1 LNKLRGR
8 AQALYVTGSRKLKG
22 APEWSSAPLLTSR
35 LPLTPHRLLLR
46 RHQLSQAALLPRGSI
61 LMDDALAARAVEE
74 LHRFGIGSRG
84 LCTGGTTHLLERAAE
99 LAPMRPI
106 ENGAG
111 TALAHTLGGGFDS
124 GHGYLGKQLSRSG
137 GAPGAEPQNIGDQAC
152 KVKQETALTW
162 FSAAFNLRRPRAKD
176 GRLEQLSNFVL
187 ALPMLVF
194 AMVAHEYA
202 HAVTALR
209 QGDDTA
215 YMLGRVT
222 LNPLPHIDPVMS
234 IVMPALIW
242 FATNGAYTFG
252 GAKPVP
258 VNPRKYRN
266 YVRGDLLVSAAGVAM
281 NLMLSLV
288 CAVVF
293 VLLGLAAGLVPQ
305 AIAVFHTAQ
314 QMMVY
319 GIWLNLILC
328 FFNLI
333 PIPPLDGSHLLYHAL
348 PPRAGAWYRGLNR
361 FGYLPIFALIFLG
374 RGILPILLAPALF
387 GSNYLMRIIAPYSVG
402 L

>member
-1 LNKLRGR
+1 MN
-8 AQALYVTGSRKLKG
+8 
-22 APEWSSAPLLTSR
+22 
-35 LPLTPHRLLLR
+35 
-46 RHQLSQAALLPRGSI
+46 
-61 LMDDALAARAVEE
+61 DAFTAGPVEQ
-74 LHRFGIGSRG
+74 LHRFVIRSLG
-84 LCTGGTTHLLERAAE
+84 LRPGGTAHLLERGTE
-99 LAPMRPI
+99 LAPMRPV

-111 TALAHTLGGGFDS
+111 AALAHTLGGGFDS
-124 GHGYLGKQLSRSG
+124 GHGYLGEQLSRSG
-137 GAPGAEPQNIGDQAC
+137 ATPEAEPENIGYQTC

-176 GRLEQLSNFVL
+176 RRLDQLSNFVL

-202 HAVTALR
+202 HAAVALR

-234 IVMPALIW
+234 IIMPALIW

-266 YVRGDLLVSAAGVAM
+266 YVKGDLLVSAAGVAT
-281 NLMLSLV
+281 NLVLSLV

-293 VLLGLAAGLVPQ
+293 IILGLAAGLLPPAVP
-305 AIAVFHTAQ
+305 VFHTAQ
-314 QMMVY
+314 QMMIY

-333 PIPPLDGSHLLYHAL
+333 PVPPLDGSHLLYHAL

-361 FGYLPIFALIFLG
+361 FGYLPIFVLIFVF
-374 RGILPILLAPALF
+374 RPVMRILLAPALF
-387 GSNYLMRIIAPYSVG
+387 GMTYIMRAISPYSVG
-402 L
+402 V

>member
-1 LNKLRGR
+1 
-8 AQALYVTGSRKLKG
+8 
-22 APEWSSAPLLTSR
+22 
-35 LPLTPHRLLLR
+35 
-46 RHQLSQAALLPRGSI
+46 
-61 LMDDALAARAVEE
+61 
-74 LHRFGIGSRG
+74 
-84 LCTGGTTHLLERAAE
+84 
-99 LAPMRPI
+99 MRPV
-106 ENGAG
+106 ENCAG
-111 TALAHTLGGGFDS
+111 TALAHTLGGGLDS
-124 GHGYLGKQLSRSG
+124 GHGYLGEQWSRSG
-137 GAPGAEPQNIGDQAC
+137 AAPEAEPENIGHRVC

-162 FSAAFNLRRPRAKD
+162 FSTAFNLRRPRAKD

-234 IVMPALIW
+234 LLMPALIW

-266 YVRGDLLVSAAGVAM
+266 YVRGDLLVSAAGVTM

-293 VLLGLAAGLVPQ
+293 ILLGLAAGLVPQ
-305 AIAVFHTAQ
+305 AIPVLHTAQ

-374 RGILPILLAPALF
+374 RGLLPILLAPAIF
-387 GSNYLMRIIAPYSVG
+387 GSNYLMRIISPYSVG